1 VAATSSRVPSRLTKV
16 IVGHLPLFHAAL
28 RVMRATMS
36 AAVLKSVGFTIV
48 VPRDDPWRIANLADA
63 KVITLRDF
71 DLQVQE
77 MPKRGVE

>member
-1 VAATSSRVPSRLTKV
+1 
-16 IVGHLPLFHAAL
+16 
-28 RVMRATMS
+28 MS